1 MGLHAILTCIL
12 LQIGA
17 DNEVI
22 GMKGERVAQLE
33 LLLHSHPEGL
43 RRAEIARRLGVH
55 RSTISRYVDE
65 LKQYIDIY
73 EENNLIKIKNREE
86 DENIALSVYES
97 LAFNLSAEILAT
109 STEFQNPHLASGLRK
124 IAMNMRSYAPK
135 ISENVVSLAEQID
148 RQLQQKKESSKFNA
162 VLEVLIDSWVSGRI
176 VRIVQSLKGFDP
188 IETELAPYFIGFR
201 EEDTGGRH
209 PISVTGRLRHTTE
222 IVTIDI
228 STITSATIL
237 NETYTIPDNL
247 KPFKFPE
254 NEERY
259 ESIDMIPLSLKL
271 KERSAMNVFRSVV
284 HGTPSFEKQPDGTLI
299 CNMDVENSI
308 ELYLRIIQCGDSVE
322 ILGPESFRKKFC
334 KMLSKILALYN

>member
-1 MGLHAILTCIL
+1 
-12 LQIGA
+12 
-17 DNEVI
+17 
-22 GMKGERVAQLE
+22 MKGERVAQLE

-55 RSTISRYVDE
+55 RSTISRYVDQ
-65 LKQYIDIY
+65 LKEYIDIY
-73 EENNLIKIKNREE
+73 EENNLIKIRSKLE

-97 LAFNLSAEILAT
+97 LAFNFSAEMLAD
-109 STEFQNPHLASGLRK
+109 SAEFQNPHLASGLRK
-124 IAMNMRSYAPK
+124 IALNMRSYAPK
-135 ISENVVSLAEQID
+135 ISENLVNLAEQID
-148 RQLQQKKESSKFNA
+148 LQLQQKKESSKFNA

-176 VRIVQSLKGFDP
+176 VRVVQSLKGFDP

-201 EEDTGGRH
+201 EEDSGGRK

-228 STITSATIL
+228 STITNATIL

-247 KPFKFPE
+247 KPFKFPAE
-254 NEERY
+254 QGRY
-259 ESIDMIPLSLKL
+259 DSIDMIPLSLKM
-271 KERSAMNVFRSVV
+271 KERSALNAFRTVV
-284 HGTPSFEKQPDGTLI
+284 HGPPVFEKGEDGSTI

-322 ILGPESFRKKFC
+322 ILAPESFKRRFT
-334 KMLSKILALYN
+334 KMLTKILKVYE

>member
-1 MGLHAILTCIL
+1 
-12 LQIGA
+12 
-17 DNEVI
+17 
-22 GMKGERVAQLE
+22 MKGERVAQLE

-55 RSTISRYVDE
+55 RSTISRYVDK
-65 LKQYIDIY
+65 LKEYIDIY
-73 EENNLIKIKNREE
+73 EENNLIKIRSKLE

-97 LAFNLSAEILAT
+97 LAFNFSAEMLAD
-109 STEFQNPHLASGLRK
+109 SAEFQNPHLASGLRK
-124 IAMNMRSYAPK
+124 IALNMRSYAPK
-135 ISENVVSLAEQID
+135 ISENLVNLAEQID
-148 RQLQQKKESSKFNA
+148 LQLQQKKESSKFNA

-176 VRIVQSLKGFDP
+176 VRVVQSLKGFDP

-201 EEDTGGRH
+201 EEDSGGRK

-228 STITSATIL
+228 STITNATIL

-247 KPFKFPE
+247 KPFKFPAE
-254 NEERY
+254 QGRY
-259 ESIDMIPLSLKL
+259 DSIDMIPLSLKM
-271 KERSAMNVFRSVV
+271 KERSALNAFRTVV
-284 HGTPSFEKQPDGTLI
+284 HGPPVFEKGEDGSTI

-322 ILGPESFRKKFC
+322 ILAPESFKRRFT
-334 KMLSKILALYN
+334 KMLTKILKVYE

>member
-1 MGLHAILTCIL
+1 
-12 LQIGA
+12 
-17 DNEVI
+17 
-22 GMKGERVAQLE
+22 MKGERVAQLE

-55 RSTISRYVDE
+55 RSTISRYVDD

-86 DENIALSVYES
+86 DESIALSVYES
-97 LAFNLSAEILAT
+97 LAFNLSAEMLAS

-135 ISENVVSLAEQID
+135 ISENVIGLAEQID
-148 RQLQQKKESSKFNA
+148 KQLQEKKESNKFN
-162 VLEVLIDSWVSGRI
+162 VILEVLIDSWVSGRI

-201 EEDTGGRH
+201 EEDSGGRN

-254 NEERY
+254 SKERY
-259 ESIDMIPLSLKL
+259 ESLDMIPLSLKI

-284 HGTPSFEKQPDGTLI
+284 HGIPVFEKQSDGTQI

-334 KMLSKILALYN
+334 KLLDKILALYQ

>member
-1 MGLHAILTCIL
+1 MV
-12 LQIGA
+12 QIKR
-17 DNEVI
+17 ES
-22 GMKGERVAQLE
+22 MKGERIAQLE

-55 RSTISRYVDE
+55 RSTISRYVDQ

-73 EENNLIKIKNREE
+73 EENNLIKIKPREGHE
-86 DENIALSVYES
+86 HIALSVYES
-97 LAFNLSAEILAT
+97 LAFNLSAEILAST
-109 STEFQNPHLASGLRK
+109 SEFQNPHLASGLRK
-124 IAMNMRSYAPK
+124 LAMNMRSYAPK
-135 ISENVVSLAEQID
+135 ISDNVINLAEQID
-148 RQLQQKKESSKFNA
+148 KQVQQRKESSKFNSI
-162 VLEVLIDSWVSGRI
+162 LEVLIDSWVSGRI
-176 VRIVQSLKGFDP
+176 VRVIQSLKGFDP

-201 EEDTGGRH
+201 EEDSGGRY

-237 NETYTIPDNL
+237 DETYTIPDNL
-247 KPFKFPE
+247 KPFKLQE
-254 NEERY
+254 VEERY
-259 ESIDMIPLSLKL
+259 ESLDMIPLSLKL

-284 HGTPSFEKQPDGTLI
+284 HGTPVFSKAPDGSLI

-322 ILGPESFRKKFC
+322 ILSPENFKNKFC
-334 KMLSKILALYN
+334 KMLTKILALYQ

>member
-1 MGLHAILTCIL
+1 
-12 LQIGA
+12 
-17 DNEVI
+17 
-22 GMKGERVAQLE
+22 MKGERVAQLE

-43 RRAEIARRLGVH
+43 RRADIARRLGVH

-73 EENNLIKIKNREE
+73 EENSLIKIKNREE
-86 DENIALSVYES
+86 DESIALSVYES
-97 LAFNLSAEILAT
+97 LAFNLSAEMLAN

-135 ISENVVSLAEQID
+135 ISENVIGLAEQID
-148 RQLQQKKESSKFNA
+148 KQLQEKKESSKFNA
-162 VLEVLIDSWVSGRI
+162 ILEVLIDSWVSGRI

-201 EEDTGGRH
+201 EEDSGGRH

-254 NEERY
+254 SKERY

-284 HGTPSFEKQPDGTLI
+284 HGTPVFEKQNDGTLV

-308 ELYLRIIQCGDSVE
+308 ELYL
-322 ILGPESFRKKFC
+322 KFC
-334 KMLSKILALYN
+334 KMLTKILALYQ

>member
-1 MGLHAILTCIL
+1 
-12 LQIGA
+12 
-17 DNEVI
+17 
-22 GMKGERVAQLE
+22 MKGERVAQLE

-43 RRAEIARRLGVH
+43 RRADIARRLGVH

-73 EENNLIKIKNREE
+73 EENSLIKIKNREE
-86 DENIALSVYES
+86 DESIALSVYES
-97 LAFNLSAEILAT
+97 LAFNLSAEMLAN

-135 ISENVVSLAEQID
+135 ISENVIGLAEQID
-148 RQLQQKKESSKFNA
+148 KQLQEKKESSKFNA
-162 VLEVLIDSWVSGRI
+162 ILEVLIDSWVSGRI

-254 NEERY
+254 SKERY

-284 HGTPSFEKQPDGTLI
+284 HGTPVFEKQNDGTLV

-322 ILGPESFRKKFC
+322 ILGPDSFRKKFC
-334 KMLSKILALYN
+334 RMLTKILALYQ

>member
-1 MGLHAILTCIL
+1 
-12 LQIGA
+12 
-17 DNEVI
+17 
-22 GMKGERVAQLE
+22 MKGERVAQLE

-55 RSTISRYVDE
+55 RSTISRYVDK

-73 EENNLIKIKNREE
+73 EENNLIKIKSRLEN
-86 DENIALSVYES
+86 ENIALSVYES
-97 LAFNLSAEILAT
+97 LAFNFSAEMLADNA
-109 STEFQNPHLASGLRK
+109 EFQNPHLASGLRK
-124 IAMNMRSYAPK
+124 IALNMRSYAPK
-135 ISENVVSLAEQID
+135 ISQNLITLAEQID
-148 RQLQQKKESSKFNA
+148 LQLQQKKESSQFNA
-162 VLEVLIDSWVSGRI
+162 ILEVLIDSWVSGRI
-176 VRIVQSLKGFDP
+176 VKVVQSLQGFDP

-201 EEDTGGRH
+201 EEDSGGRK

-254 NEERY
+254 NETRY
-259 ESIDMIPLSLKL
+259 EAIDMIPLTMKI
-271 KERSAMNVFRSVV
+271 KERSALNAFRTVV
-284 HGTPSFEKQPDGTLI
+284 HGKPIFEKQEDGTML
-299 CNMDVENSI
+299 CSMDVENSI

-322 ILGPESFRKKFC
+322 ILEPKSFRKRFTA
-334 KMLSKILALYN
+334 MLSRILALYT